1 MFRLRGCT
9 CLPTERPDEST
20 LMPLWLT
27 ATTTSLKTMRAI
39 HCHEYGDVIEIPPSP
54 PTHPPTPSLH
64 IPDEITAQRL
74 HLSSQAEAVW
84 SRGTGL
90 HFATT
95 CTRSRTRGHVCECWI
110 RSGPDPVT
118 FSTHHTAINP
128 GQLVKFSN
136 LEIPQ
141 NMGVCSEF
149 LENTGTWSD
158 QCLNSSPH
166 HS

>member
-9 CLPTERPDEST
+9 CLPPERPDEST

-39 HCHEYGDVIEIPPSP
+39 HCHEYGDAIEIPPHPS
-54 PTHPPTPSLH
+54 THPPHPC
-64 IPDEITAQRL
+64 IFPMK
-74 HLSSQAEAVW
+74 SQLRGCIFPVRRKRSGHEALACILQNKRPCLWMLV
-84 SRGTGL
+84 SVK
-90 HFATT
+90 
-95 CTRSRTRGHVCECWI
+95 TRSC
-110 RSGPDPVT
+110 D
-118 FSTHHTAINP
+118 FSSHHTAINP
-128 GQLVKFSN
+128 GQLVRFSN

-158 QCLNSSPH
+158 QSLNSSPH